1 MRGDG
6 LQGAQGRVGAEEPR
20 LHDRHGPGGAHAGQG
35 RGQRNPAGLLECDE
49 LDQKSGPIDFID
61 FRSC

>member
-1 MRGDG
+1 MRGNG

-35 RGQRNPAGLLECDE
+35 RGQWDPAGQLECDE
-49 LDQKSGPIDFID
+49 
-61 FRSC
+61 